1 MNQLSPARDTDV
13 LMPRRALAEPPGLI
27 EVTHVAN
34 RAFALFV
41 RDHELTV
48 DQPVEEGGDN
58 DGPTPLELFVSA
70 LASCAA
76 SDATRFLRLL
86 DQPYEHLRVKADFTL
101 ADGPAPR
108 ITGIRLR
115 VLPPTP
121 LTAVLEQSLRAVVG
135 RCAVHNSLCAPPGIT
150 VEIG

>member
-13 LMPRRALAEPPGLI
+13 PTLRRALAGPPGRV
-27 EVTHVAN
+27 EVTHVAD

-48 DQPVEEGGDN
+48 DEPVEEGGDN
-58 DGPTPLELFVSA
+58 EGPTPLELFVSA

-101 ADGPAPR
+101 AEGPAPR
-108 ITGIRLR
+108 VAAVRLR
-115 VLPPTP
+115 VLPPAP
-121 LTAVLEQSLRAVVG
+121 LTSVLRQSLRAVID